1 MKEYLNVGPEV
12 EAALREGLPVVALE
26 STVIA
31 HGLPRPHN
39 VRAALDLERMVR
51 EEGAVPATVAVLEGR
66 LCVGLAEEQ
75 IRRLGEEPGFLKVS
89 RRDLGYALARKRDG
103 ATTVSATMIAARL
116 AGIEVFAT
124 GGIGGVHRGV
134 EESLDVSADLREL
147 SRTPVVVVSAGA
159 KAILD
164 LPRTMELLETE
175 GVPVVGYGTDEL
187 PAFYSRSSGLK
198 AGLRADSPAEVARIW
213 RAHRALGLEQ
223 GLLVANP
230 IPPEDEIPADEM
242 ERMIRRAMADLGEKG
257 IRGKE
262 VTPFLLSRVLELSG
276 GRSLASNVSL
286 LANNAR
292 LAARIARE
300 LAPAES

>member
-1 MKEYLNVGPEV
+1 VKEYLNVGPEV
-12 EAALREGLPVVALE
+12 ETALRDGRPVVALE

-39 VRAALDLERMVR
+39 VRAALELERIVR

-75 IRRLGEEPGFLKVS
+75 IRRLGEEPGFLKLS
-89 RRDLGYALARKRDG
+89 RRDLGYALARRRDG

-198 AGLRADSPAEVARIW
+198 VGLRADSPAEVARI
-213 RAHRALGLEQ
+213 
-223 GLLVANP
+223 
-230 IPPEDEIPADEM
+230 
-242 ERMIRRAMADLGEKG
+242 
-257 IRGKE
+257 
-262 VTPFLLSRVLELSG
+262 
-276 GRSLASNVSL
+276 
-286 LANNAR
+286 
-292 LAARIARE
+292 
-300 LAPAES
+300 